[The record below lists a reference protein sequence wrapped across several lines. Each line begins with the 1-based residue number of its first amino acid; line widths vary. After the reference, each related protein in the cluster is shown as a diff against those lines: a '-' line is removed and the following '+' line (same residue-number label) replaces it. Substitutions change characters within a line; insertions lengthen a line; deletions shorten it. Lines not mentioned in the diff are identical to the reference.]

1 MDRRLVILFLTI
13 FIDLMGF
20 GIFIPVVPFV
30 ARDLGASDALVG
42 DTAVVFSVLMYLFGP
57 FWGAVSDRY
66 GRRPVIA
73 IAVAISGVSYLLFS
87 FAHGIVLLFIS
98 RMLTG
103 VGSAN
108 IAAAQAYITDITPP
122 EHRAKSLG
130 LVGAAFGLGFI
141 AGPPLGGVVY
151 HYFGTAWV
159 GYVAAC
165 LCLVNLLGI
174 WLLLPES
181 LHQRDPHAPIRFAPI
196 TATVRALR
204 DIRFRDIYLIGFIY
218 IAAFSMMQTAV
229 PLLWKDDYGLTEAQI
244 SYMFAAVGLASAI
257 VQGGLLGW
265 LNKRFGERRLV
276 IMGTILVAVGLAA
289 HPAWCPGPSSSAF
302 SLIGPIA
309 LLSRWAT
316 PAVAVAGRHAH
327 AAGRPEG
334 AGPGAGHEPELRQ
347 PGSHRRSLHGG
358 PRLRAVAPAAL
369 PGRFGHHARHI
380 FLHPRVPPPDGPAHR
395 PPSRSGVRLTFAAAG
410 STRPRIL
417 P

>member
-73 IAVAISGVSYLLFS
+73 IAVAISGVSYLLFT

-122 EHRAKSLG
+122 ENRAKSLG

-151 HYFGTAWV
+151 HYLGTAWV
-159 GYVAAC
+159 GYVAAG

-276 IMGTILVAVGLAA
+276 IMGTILVAAGLALTGLVPRA
-289 HPAWCPGPSSSAF
+289 WFIPAAF
-302 SLIGPIA
+302 VPIA
-309 LLSRWAT
+309 CLALGNGMLWPSLAAMLTRQADQKEQGQVLGMNQSFGSLGRIAG
-316 PAVAVAGRHAH
+316 PFMAGRAY
-327 AAGRPEG
+327 
-334 AGPGAGHEPELRQ
+334 ELWHLL
-347 PGSHRRSLHGG
+347 PFLGGSAIMLATYFYIRG
-358 PRLRAVAPAAL
+358 
-369 PGRFGHHARHI
+369 
-380 FLHPRVPPPDGPAHR
+380 FLHRLDQRIGLRPDRG
-395 PPSRSGVRLTFAAAG
+395 
-410 STRPRIL
+410 
-417 P
+417 

>member
-122 EHRAKSLG
+122 ENRAKSLG

-151 HYFGTAWV
+151 HYLGTEWV
-159 GYVAAC
+159 GYVAAGHLPGEPARPC
-165 LCLVNLLGI
+165 GCC
-174 WLLLPES
+174 LPES
-181 LHQRDPHAPIRFAPI
+181 LHQRDGTPPSGSSADHRHGAGAARHPVPRPLPHQLHLHHRLQHDADDHRPCCGPTTMASTRHRS
-196 TATVRALR
+196 ATCSRRWAWPR
-204 DIRFRDIYLIGFIY
+204 
-218 IAAFSMMQTAV
+218 
-229 PLLWKDDYGLTEAQI
+229 
-244 SYMFAAVGLASAI
+244 AI

-265 LNKRFGERRLV
+265 LQQ
-276 IMGTILVAVGLAA
+276 APSASAA
-289 HPAWCPGPSSSAF
+289 
-302 SLIGPIA
+302 
-309 LLSRWAT
+309 
-316 PAVAVAGRHAH
+316 
-327 AAGRPEG
+327 
-334 AGPGAGHEPELRQ
+334 
-347 PGSHRRSLHGG
+347 
-358 PRLRAVAPAAL
+358 
-369 PGRFGHHARHI
+369 
-380 FLHPRVPPPDGPAHR
+380 
-395 PPSRSGVRLTFAAAG
+395 
-410 STRPRIL
+410 
-417 P
+417 